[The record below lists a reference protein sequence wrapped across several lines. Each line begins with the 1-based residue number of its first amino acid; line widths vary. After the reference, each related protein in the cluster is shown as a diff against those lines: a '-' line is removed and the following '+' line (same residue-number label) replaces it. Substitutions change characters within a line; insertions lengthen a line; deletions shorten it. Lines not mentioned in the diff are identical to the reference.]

1 MIHPTTLNPADAS
14 PSALEDSL
22 TRFGTFGV
30 LCAGLMT
37 LLMLAF

>member
-1 MIHPTTLNPADAS
+1 MIHPTVLNRADAS
-14 PSALEDSL
+14 PSVLEDSL